1 MSEKKYVIKLYK
13 KKKTW
18 IELIPKEHEKWKKNL
33 VGSIWNTKFITKTF
47 VVTGQTQR
55 QNEP

>member
-18 IELIPKEHEKWKKNL
+18 IELIPKISEKNMKNEKKIL
-33 VGSIWNTKFITKTF
+33 LEASEI
-47 VVTGQTQR
+47 R
-55 QNEP
+55 SL